1 LADYQ
6 NPQQE
11 PGSERRLLIVV
22 VLTFVVL
29 VASQALLKKYMPSA
43 PAQPENHSVQAQPA
57 PASPSSVPATTAAPL
72 PSTTVTKQASTESET
87 VIENDLYKITFTNR
101 GAQVKSWILK
111 KFDNDAQNG
120 PLDLVNAAAAKTY
133 RYPLSLWT
141 YDEDNM
147 GAKIG
152 KITDL
157 SASDGVVTLSVA
169 NSMSPGDVVSLAGLT
184 NNAALNTGWAGTMP
198 QVILTAT
205 TPTTV
210 SFAYREKEDKD
221 GEKIKNGAETGTVT
235 DSLRNRLNS
244 ALYVASSEG
253 NLTAPAM
260 ITFEYADQDLLVR
273 KSFRFDHTYVLN
285 VETSVVYKGTEIF
298 APPAWP
304 AGFGDQVTA
313 PAYAAARIDYH
324 NDASTER
331 TALVFPSYVSR
342 LGIKSI
348 SGGNTI
354 KAPFEWAGTGD
365 QYFTAIFIPDDPTTA
380 AMVTL
385 RDAMEIPQKPGFNP
399 VGASAK
405 DTANVELL
413 GAAVG
418 NLRGRTTERMY
429 VGPKELAVLDA
440 VPVPTIKNDSPDLR
454 GIVDFG
460 WWGILSRPLF
470 LWLKWTYNHIV
481 HNWGW
486 AIVIQTF
493 IITVLLLPLRIT
505 QMKSM
510 LKMQRIQPQ
519 IKNIQEKY
527 KKYTLRDPRKAGM
540 QEEISA
546 LYKKEG
552 VNPAGGCLPMLI
564 QFPFLIAYY
573 RMLGVALELRHAHW
587 LWITDLSASDW
598 VLPLLMV
605 VSMIVVQRMTPQA
618 GMDPAQQKMMTVM
631 MPLMMGFI
639 FFKLAAGL
647 NLYYT
652 ESNLIS
658 IAQQAVMNRTKL
670 GREMR
675 EMLEKR
681 ARKKDK

>member
-1 LADYQ
+1 MLV
-6 NPQQE
+6 
-11 PGSERRLLIVV
+11 L
-22 VLTFVVL
+22 VLTFLGVIVFQT
-29 VASQALLKKYMPSA
+29 VLKKYGPQPAAPQTQSQPVPAPTAAATVAPVPSA
-43 PAQPENHSVQAQPA
+43 PAAV
-57 PASPSSVPATTAAPL
+57 TTNA
-72 PSTTVTKQASTESET
+72 VTRQASAETET
-87 VIENDLYKITFTNR
+87 VIENDLYRITFTNR

-120 PLDLVNAAAAKTY
+120 LLDLVNPAAAQKFG
-133 RYPLSLWT
+133 YPLSLWT
-141 YDEDNM
+141 YDE
-147 GAKIG
+147 
-152 KITDL
+152 
-157 SASDGVVTLSVA
+157 
-169 NSMSPGDVVSLAGLT
+169 P
-184 NNAALNTGWAGTMP
+184 
-198 QVILTAT
+198 
-205 TPTTV
+205 
-210 SFAYREKEDKD
+210 
-221 GEKIKNGAETGTVT
+221 
-235 DSLRNRLNS
+235 LRNRLNS
-244 ALYVASSEG
+244 ALYVTSNEG
-253 NLTAPAM
+253 RLTAPAT
-260 ITFEYADQDLLVR
+260 ITFEYAEQDLVVR

-285 VETSVVYKGTEIF
+285 VETSVVYKGSPIF

-304 AGFGDQVTA
+304 AGFGDEVT
-313 PAYAAARIDYH
+313 PASYAAAGIDYH

-331 TALVFPSYVSR
+331 SGYIFFPNYVSR
-342 LGIKSI
+342 LAVKSI
-348 SGGNTI
+348 SGDNTI
-354 KAPFEWAGTGD
+354 KGPFEWAGTGD
-365 QYFTAIFIPDDPTTA
+365 QYFTAIFIPDDPSTT

-385 RDAMEIPQKPGFNP
+385 HKSMDIPQKPGFNP
-399 VGASAK
+399 VGSNK
-405 DTANVELL
+405 DTANVDLL

-418 NLRGRTTERMY
+418 SLRGPTTERMY

-454 GIVDFG
+454 GIVNFG

-486 AIVIQTF
+486 AIVLQTL
-493 IITVLLLPLRIT
+493 IITIALLPLRIT

-519 IKNIQEKY
+519 IKSIQERY
-527 KKYTLRDPRKAGM
+527 KKYSLRDPRKAAM
-540 QEEISA
+540 NEEVSA

-552 VNPAGGCLPMLI
+552 VNPAGGCLPLLI

-587 LWITDLSASDW
+587 LWITDLSAADW
-598 VLPLLMV
+598 VLPILMV
-605 VSMIVVQRMTPQA
+605 LSMVVVQRMTPQA
-618 GMDPAQQKMMTVM
+618 GVDPAQQKMLTVM

-675 EMLEKR
+675 EMMEKR

>member
-1 LADYQ
+1 LADFQ

-11 PGSERRLLIVV
+11 PGAERRLLLVFL
-22 VLTFVVL
+22 LTFIVL
-29 VASQALLKKYMPSA
+29 IIFQPLLKKFMPQSAVPQPQNQPLPVQPAAASSASATYA
-43 PAQPENHSVQAQPA
+43 PAPTA
-57 PASPSSVPATTAAPL
+57 PTTA
-72 PSTTVTKQASTESET
+72 VTKQASAETET
-87 VIENDLYKITFTNR
+87 VIENDLYRITFTNR

-120 PLDLVNAAAAKTY
+120 RLDLVNAAAAQKFG
-133 RYPLSLWT
+133 YPLSLFA
-141 YDEDNM
+141 YDE
-147 GAKIG
+147 A
-152 KITDL
+152 
-157 SASDGVVTLSVA
+157 
-169 NSMSPGDVVSLAGLT
+169 
-184 NNAALNTGWAGTMP
+184 
-198 QVILTAT
+198 
-205 TPTTV
+205 
-210 SFAYREKEDKD
+210 
-221 GEKIKNGAETGTVT
+221 
-235 DSLRNRLNS
+235 LRNRLNS
-244 ALYVASSEG
+244 ALYVASNEG
-253 NLTAPAM
+253 NLTAPAR
-260 ITFEYADQDLLVR
+260 ISFEYADQDLVIR
-273 KSFRFDHTYVLN
+273 KTFHFDQTYVLN
-285 VETSVVYKGTEIF
+285 VETSVLYKGAEIF

-304 AGFGDQVTA
+304 AGFGDQVT
-313 PAYAAARIDYH
+313 PASYAASGIDYH

-331 TALVFPSYVSR
+331 SGYIFFPNYVSR
-342 LGIKSI
+342 LPVKTI
-348 SGGNTI
+348 SSGNTI
-354 KAPFEWAGTGD
+354 KGPFEWAGTGD
-365 QYFTAIFIPDDPTTA
+365 QYFTAIFIPNDPISA
-380 AMVTL
+380 AMITL
-385 RDAMEIPQKPGFNP
+385 HNAMEISQKPGFSP
-399 VGASAK
+399 VGASSK

-418 NLRGRTTERMY
+418 NLRGPTTERMY

-454 GIVDFG
+454 GIVNFG

-493 IITVLLLPLRIT
+493 IITILLLPLRIT

-527 KKYTLRDPRKAGM
+527 KKYSLRDPRKAAM
-540 QEEISA
+540 NEEVSA

-552 VNPAGGCLPMLI
+552 VNPAGGCLPLLI

-587 LWITDLSASDW
+587 LWITDLSAADW

-605 VSMIVVQRMTPQA
+605 VSMVVMQRMTPQA

-675 EMLEKR
+675 EMMEKR
-681 ARKKDK
+681 ARKKEK